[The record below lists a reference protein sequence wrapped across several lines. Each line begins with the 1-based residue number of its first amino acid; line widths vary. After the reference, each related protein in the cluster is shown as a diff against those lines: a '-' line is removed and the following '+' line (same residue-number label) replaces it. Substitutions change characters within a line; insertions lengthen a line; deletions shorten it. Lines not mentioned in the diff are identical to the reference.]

1 MLLLNIII
9 KIMIPYH
16 VFLLGNPLDSAE
28 PKKAYAKCVTV
39 DNVSHEQFVKNVAEY
54 SGIQSRGNIKGVLSD
69 SIECLA
75 MHLLHGDRVTIDEL
89 GTFSVSL
96 KCKGAATV
104 ASFSN
109 KNIQEVNIV
118 FTPCKWLKEK
128 LAAAELKQTNR
139 Q

>member
-1 MLLLNIII
+1 MLFFNLMT
-9 KIMIPYH
+9 KTMIPYH

-75 MHLLHGDRVTIDEL
+75 IHLLHGDRVTIDEL

-96 KCKGAATV
+96 RCKGAATV

-128 LAAAELKQTNR
+128 LAAAEFKQTNR

>member
-1 MLLLNIII
+1 MFLLNIII

-16 VFLLGNPLDSAE
+16 VFLMGNPLDSAE

-39 DNVSHEQFVKNVAEY
+39 DNVSHEQFVRNVAEY
-54 SGIQSRGNIKGVLSD
+54 SGIHSRGNIKGVLSD
-69 SIECLA
+69 CVERLVL
-75 MHLLHGDRVTIDEL
+75 HLVHGDRVTIDDL
-89 GTFSVSL
+89 GTFSISL

-109 KNIQEVNIV
+109 KNIKEVNIV
-118 FTPCKWLKEK
+118 FTPCKKLKET
-128 LAAAELKQTNR
+128 LAAAEFKQTNR

>member
-1 MLLLNIII
+1 M
-9 KIMIPYH
+9 IMIPYH

-118 FTPCKWLKEK
+118 FTPCKWLKET
-128 LAAAELKQTNR
+128 LAAAEFKQTKR